1 MFGIPAYAAT
11 PFAALAGNSFSFA
24 VVEDIGAADSSTQLS
39 AFLQTI
45 AQDITMADT
54 PNDAGVSYS
63 DGVVETLTFGDSSTQ
78 QSAFLQVFSGG
89 VTQADAPEIAAQFA
103 VSLSENTT
111 LASLQEIYSAFFFDV
126 IENFSPN
133 TALTIIRVFTDSI
146 AEAITMADANS
157 STSNHP
163 ATITE
168 NVNMAS
174 SQTDVGWIKI
184 PTTQSVT
191 WTIIETSQ

>member
-24 VVEDIGAADSSTQLS
+24 VVEDIGTADSSTQLS
-39 AFLQTI
+39 AFLQTRTEN
-45 AQDITMADT
+45 ITMADT
-54 PNDAGVSYS
+54 PNDAGISYS
-63 DGVVETLTFGDSSTQ
+63 TGVVETLTFGDSSTQ
-78 QSAFLQVFSGG
+78 QSAFLQVFSNG
-89 VTQADAPEIAAQFA
+89 VTQADAPTIAAQFA
-103 VSLSENTT
+103 VSRAEATT
-111 LASLQEIYSAFFFDV
+111 VEVTQNIYSAFFFNV
-126 IENFSPN
+126 TENFGPS

-157 STSNHP
+157 STSDHP

-191 WTIIETSQ
+191 WTNVETSQ

>member
-24 VVEDIGAADSSTQLS
+24 VVENIGTADSSTQLS
-39 AFLQTI
+39 AFLQTRTEN
-45 AQDITMADT
+45 ITMADT
-54 PNDAGVSYS
+54 PNDAGISYS
-63 DGVVETLTFGDSSTQ
+63 TGVVETLTFGDSSTQ
-78 QSAFLQVFSGG
+78 QSAFLQVFSNG
-89 VTQADAPEIAAQFA
+89 VTQADAPTIAAQFA
-103 VSLSENTT
+103 VSRAEATT
-111 LASLQEIYSAFFFDV
+111 VEVTQNIYSAFFFNV
-126 IENFSPN
+126 TENFGPS

-157 STSNHP
+157 STSDHP

-191 WTIIETSQ
+191 WTNVETSQ

>member
-39 AFLQTI
+39 TFLQTRTEN
-45 AQDITMADT
+45 ITMADT

-63 DGVVETLTFGDSSTQ
+63 DGVVETFTFGDSSTQ
-78 QSAFLQVFSGG
+78 ASAFLQTFSDG
-89 VTQADAPEIAAQFA
+89 VTQADGPTIAAQFA
-103 VSLSENTT
+103 VSRTEDTT
-111 LASLQEIYSAFFFDV
+111 LASAQEIYSAFFFDV
-126 IENFSPN
+126 TENFGPD

-157 STSNHP
+157 STSDHP

-174 SQTDVGWIKI
+174 NQTDAGWIKI

-191 WTIIETSQ
+191 WTNVETSQ

>member
-24 VVEDIGAADSSTQLS
+24 VTEDISAADFSTQSQVLLNS
-39 AFLQTI
+39 IIENIGVDDAENDLGGNFFGSLTEG
-45 AQDITMADT
+45 ITFD
-54 PNDAGVSYS
+54 
-63 DGVVETLTFGDSSTQ
+63 DSSTQ
-78 QSAFLQVFSGG
+78 QSAFLQTFSDG

-103 VSLSENTT
+103 VSLSEDTT
-111 LASLQEIYSAFFFDV
+111 VETLQEIYSAFFFDV
-126 IENFSPN
+126 IEDMTMAN
-133 TALTIIRVFTDSI
+133 AQVLIQVFTDSI
-146 AEAITMADANS
+146 AEAITMADSTS

-168 NVNMAS
+168 NVAMSNN
-174 SQTDVGWIKI
+174 QTDAGWLKI